1 MRRYLI
7 LLIAI
12 FTTVSLEAQLF
23 KAKRYV
29 NFPDEKGYLYRLTLK
44 DKKDTPYKLTHPE
57 KYLSSRAIER
67 RNRQGLGIDSTD
79 LPITPK
85 YLKKISETGSH
96 IISKSKWNNTV
107 LVKVTDS
114 SAVDRLKALSCVK
127 STQLLWITPDS
138 IEMMDGRSKLSEA
151 QSSPSITKY
160 GVGEEQISML
170 NGIQL
175 HDAGFRG
182 RGMIIAI
189 IDGGF
194 NNVDSIP
201 LFNNIHILGSKDFAY
216 PRNGNV
222 FAEAEHGTLVLS
234 CMAGNRPEI
243 FIGTAPDASYWLLRS
258 EYTAYES
265 RVEEDYWSAA
275 VEFADSVGVDV
286 INSSLGY
293 HAFDD
298 KALSYRYEDLDGK
311 TALISRTASLLACKG
326 IILCKSMGND
336 GVISWKKMN
345 VTADAENILSVGAV
359 SMNKENALFSAVGP
373 TADWRVKPDV
383 MAAGM
388 PARVINSKGEL
399 SQSSGT
405 SLASPVLC
413 GMVACLWQTF
423 PNKTAY
429 EIMDLV
435 RRSGDTVEHPNN
447 IYGYGIPDFWKAY
460 LIGLQQ

>member
-7 LLIAI
+7 LFLAV

-29 NFPDEKGYLYRLTLK
+29 KFPDEKGYLYRVTLK
-44 DKKDTPYKLTHPE
+44 DKKDTPYKLSHPE
-57 KYLSSRAIER
+57 KYLSSKSIER
-67 RNRQGLGIDSTD
+67 RKRQGLEIDSTD
-79 LPITPK
+79 LPIAPK
-85 YLKKISETGSH
+85 YLKNVKKTGAQ
-96 IISKSKWNNTV
+96 IISKSKWNNSL
-107 LVKVTDS
+107 LVKVSDS
-114 SAVDRLKALSCVK
+114 TCVDQLNALSCVV
-127 STQLLWITPDS
+127 STQLLWNTPDS
-138 IEMMDGRSKLSEA
+138 IEKMDGRSELSVV
-151 QSSPSITKY
+151 QSTPSITKY

-182 RGMIIAI
+182 RGMIIAV

-194 NNVDSIP
+194 NNADSIP
-201 LFNNIHILGSKDFAY
+201 LFNNIHILGCKDFAY
-216 PRNGNV
+216 PQNGNV
-222 FAEAEHGTLVLS
+222 FAEADHGTLVLS
-234 CMAGNRPEI
+234 CMATNQPNT
-243 FIGTAPDASYWLLRS
+243 FIGTAPEASYWLLRS

-265 RVEEDYWSAA
+265 KIEEDFWSAA
-275 VEFADSVGVDV
+275 AEFADSVGVDV

-326 IILCKSMGND
+326 IILCNSMGND
-336 GVISWKKMN
+336 GVVSWKKMN
-345 VTADAENILSVGAV
+345 VPADAEDILSVGAV

-413 GMVACLWQTF
+413 GMVACLWQAF